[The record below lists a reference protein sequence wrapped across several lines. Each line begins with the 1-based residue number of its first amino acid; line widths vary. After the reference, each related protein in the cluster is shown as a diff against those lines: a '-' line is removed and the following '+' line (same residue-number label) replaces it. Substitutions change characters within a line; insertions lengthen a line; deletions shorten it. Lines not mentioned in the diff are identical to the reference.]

1 METTMTGTGMPLE
14 GIRVVE
20 MTHMVMGPT
29 CGMILAQLGAEVIKV
44 EPPSGDKT
52 RSLGGMGTS
61 FFPLFNRGKR
71 SVVLDFAKTE
81 DRETMDR
88 LLASA
93 DVFLENFRDG
103 QLEKQGLGAD
113 QLRRRHPHLIVAG
126 HKGFLSGPY
135 EHRPALD
142 EVVQMMSGLAAMTGT
157 VAKPQRVGSSAND
170 IMGGMFGV
178 IAILAALYQKRG
190 GAKGADIRIG
200 LFENCLFLVAQ
211 HMVEYEMTGN
221 RPRSMPEREHAWPIY
236 DIFETAGG
244 ERMFIGVVT
253 EGHWQSFCREFGMTD
268 FLDDPTLRTTTD
280 RILARPR
287 IIPRAAA
294 AIKGWNAPDLSAVL
308 DRLNICFSPINRP
321 EDLLSDPH
329 VLRAGGLVNNTDAN
343 GAPFRVPALPIEWN
357 GASIGEGLKVPVLGA
372 DTAAIR
378 AELETQK
385 SPEDKASSPTGKTA
399 ARLA

>member
-1 METTMTGTGMPLE
+1 MTATGLPLE

-44 EPPSGDKT
+44 EPPAGDKT
-52 RSLGGMGTS
+52 RTLGGMGTS

-71 SVVLDFAKTE
+71 SVVLDFAKAE
-81 DRETMDR
+81 DRETMHR
-88 LLASA
+88 LLATA

-103 QLEKQGLGAD
+103 QLDKQGFGAD
-113 QLRRRHPHLIVAG
+113 EVRGRHPHLIVAG

-135 EHRPALD
+135 DHRPALD

-157 VAKPQRVGSSAND
+157 RDKPQRVGSSAND

-178 IAILAALYQKRG
+178 ISILAALYQKCG
-190 GAKGADIRIG
+190 GRSEGADIRIG

-244 ERMFIGVVT
+244 NRIFIGVVT
-253 EGHWQSFCREFGMTD
+253 EGHWRSFCAEFG
-268 FLDDPTLRTTTD
+268 LRQLLEDPALRTTTD
-280 RILARPR
+280 RILARGR
-287 IIPRAAA
+287 IIPRVADEIRRWDVAE
-294 AIKGWNAPDLSAVL
+294 LSAKL
-308 DRLNICFSPINRP
+308 DALNICFSPINRP

-329 VLRAGGLVNNTDAN
+329 VLRPGGLVNTINVDGTA
-343 GAPFRVPALPIEWN
+343 FRVPALPVEWN
-357 GASIGEGLKVPVLGA
+357 GANLGEGLKVPPLGA

-378 AELETQK
+378 AELDQ
-385 SPEDKASSPTGKTA
+385 PEIPATSKTA
-399 ARLA
+399 GRRA

>member
-1 METTMTGTGMPLE
+1 MTGTGLPLA
-14 GIRVVE
+14 GVRVVE

-44 EPPSGDKT
+44 EPPAGDKT

-71 SVVLDFAKTE
+71 SVVLDFAKAA

-113 QLRRRHPHLIVAG
+113 ELRRNYPHLIVAG

-135 EHRPALD
+135 EHR
-142 EVVQMMSGLAAMTGT
+142 TGT
-157 VAKPQRVGSSAND
+157 SARPQRVGSSAND

-178 IAILAALYQKRG
+178 ISILAALYQKRS
-190 GAKGADIRIG
+190 GAPGADIRIG

-244 ERMFIGVVT
+244 ERIFIGVVT
-253 EGHWQSFCREFGMTD
+253 EGHWQSFCQEFGLQA
-268 FLDDPTLRTTTD
+268 FLDDPALRTTTD
-280 RILARPR
+280 RILARSR
-287 IIPRAAA
+287 IIPRVTDVIKHCNAAE
-294 AIKGWNAPDLSAVL
+294 LSAKL

-321 EDLLSDPH
+321 EDLFDDPH
-329 VLRAGGLVNNTDAN
+329 VLRPGGLVNNMNAD

-357 GASIGEGLKVPVLGA
+357 GTSIGEGLKVPALGA
-372 DTAAIR
+372 DTEAVR
-378 AELETQK
+378 SELQGQEFL
-385 SPEDKASSPTGKTA
+385 EGNGFSPTSKTA
-399 ARLA
+399 VRLA